1 MFLATGRARSGPWVE
16 ECLAP
21 HSLEAPGVFTQGL
34 TSFDE
39 GNRRV
44 HEDKLDASVV
54 EAVQRA
60 CKAVSDAGGEGVT
73 LAAYVQERL
82 VVACGDECDPFLMR
96 YADYGD
102 GEIELADYGESML
115 GLGLGLGLGSGLGSG
130 SGLGIGLGSG

>member
-44 HEDKLDASVV
+44 HEDKLDVSVV

-73 LAAYVQERL
+73 LAAYVQVGL
-82 VVACGDECDPFLMR
+82 GLGLGVGL
-96 YADYGD
+96 G
-102 GEIELADYGESML
+102 S
-115 GLGLGLGLGSGLGSG
+115 GLGLGLGLGRVRIRAWVRVKG
-130 SGLGIGLGSG
+130 

>member
-39 GNRRV
+39 RNRRVHGPTLTLSLSLSLGRGLSQALSLSLSPSLHAALSRTPAPTRRV

-54 EAVQRA
+54 EAVLPL
-60 CKAVSDAGGEGVT
+60 T
-73 LAAYVQERL
+73 LSE
-82 VVACGDECDPFLMR
+82 
-96 YADYGD
+96 
-102 GEIELADYGESML
+102 
-115 GLGLGLGLGSGLGSG
+115 
-130 SGLGIGLGSG
+130 

>member
-54 EAVQRA
+54 EAVLTLTL
-60 CKAVSDAGGEGVT
+60 T
-73 LAAYVQERL
+73 LA
-82 VVACGDECDPFLMR
+82 
-96 YADYGD
+96 
-102 GEIELADYGESML
+102 LALARALPARTQRG
-115 GLGLGLGLGSGLGSG
+115 
-130 SGLGIGLGSG
+130 

>member
-44 HEDKLDASVV
+44 IGPNPNPKPEPEPEPRPKPSPKPKP
-54 EAVQRA
+54 EP
-60 CKAVSDAGGEGVT
+60 KP
-73 LAAYVQERL
+73 
-82 VVACGDECDPFLMR
+82 ACG
-96 YADYGD
+96 A
-102 GEIELADYGESML
+102 
-115 GLGLGLGLGSGLGSG
+115 
-130 SGLGIGLGSG
+130 

>member
-39 GNRRV
+39 GNRCVHGPTLTLGLSRGLSQTLSLSLSPTLHAALSLTPAPTRRV

-54 EAVQRA
+54 EAVL
-60 CKAVSDAGGEGVT
+60 T
-73 LAAYVQERL
+73 LTLTQ
-82 VVACGDECDPFLMR
+82 P
-96 YADYGD
+96 
-102 GEIELADYGESML
+102 
-115 GLGLGLGLGSGLGSG
+115 
-130 SGLGIGLGSG
+130 